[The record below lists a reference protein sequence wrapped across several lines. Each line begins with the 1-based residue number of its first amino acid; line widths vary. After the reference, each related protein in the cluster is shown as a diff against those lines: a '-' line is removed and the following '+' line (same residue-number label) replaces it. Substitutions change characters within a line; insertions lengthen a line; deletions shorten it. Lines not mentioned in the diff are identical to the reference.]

1 VTENRP
7 SWRRAVITGGAGF
20 LGTHLCRSLLAAGT
34 EVVCVDNFLTS
45 SASRLRTLQTEPG
58 FTFRQADVA
67 AGPLVGTVVEG
78 DVDLV
83 VHLAS
88 PASPIDYHRHPLAT
102 LEVGSSGTRNALDL
116 AAWTG
121 ARFVLASTSEV
132 YGDPAVSPQPEG
144 YYGNVNPVGPR
155 SVYDEA
161 KRFAEA
167 LTAAH
172 QRAGTVDAGIVRIFN
187 TYGPGMR
194 PDDGRIVPTFAC
206 QALRG
211 QPLTVTGDGSQTR
224 SLCHVEDTVRGILA
238 AAASG
243 LPGPINIGNPD
254 EATVLEIAERII
266 ALAGSSSGIAH
277 IPFPEGDPLTRCP
290 DITLAGQELGW
301 EPRIGWEE
309 GLSGTLAWFAGELG
323 LVWAPGAEVTP
334 GAKAAPRMGVRA

>member
-1 VTENRP
+1 VVAENRLSRFDGP
-7 SWRRAVITGGAGF
+7 VWTRAVITGGAGF

-45 SASRLRTLQTEPG
+45 SPDRLQDLRAEPG
-58 FTFRQADVA
+58 FTVRPADVA
-67 AGPLVGTVVEG
+67 AGLDVDG

-88 PASPIDYHRHPLAT
+88 PASPMDYHRHPLAT
-102 LEVGSSGTRNALDL
+102 LEVGSSGTRNALAL
-116 AAWTG
+116 AARTG
-121 ARFVLASTSEV
+121 ARFVLTSTSEV
-132 YGDPAVSPQPEG
+132 YGDPAVSPQPED
-144 YYGNVNPVGPR
+144 YWGNVNPVGPR

-194 PDDGRIVPTFAC
+194 PDDGRVVPTFAC

-211 QPLTVTGDGSQTR
+211 EPLTVTGDGRQTR
-224 SLCHVEDTVRGILA
+224 SLCHVDDTVRGILA
-238 AAASG
+238 VAASDH
-243 LPGPINIGNPD
+243 PGPVNIGNPD

-266 ALAGSSSGIAH
+266 KLAGSSSGIEH
-277 IPFPEGDPLTRCP
+277 IPFPEDDPMNRCP
-290 DITLAGQELGW
+290 DITRARQELGW
-301 EPRIGWEE
+301 KPAIGWPE
-309 GLSGTLAWFAGELG
+309 GLSSTLAWFAAELG
-323 LVWAPGAEVTP
+323 LAPRAEV
-334 GAKAAPRMGVRA
+334 RV